1 MLLIEVTNAREVVQQ
16 RIGKLGAR
24 LIGKVVDPEK
34 QVEEALMQEMETAF
48 KEFGIEAKISSVA
61 NAQTI
66 GTGLLEL
73 PILTQQ
79 SLNGLESHVH
89 LHLAL
94 QGVPCTSGRFCGPG

>member
-48 KEFGIEAKISSVA
+48 KEFGIEAVSFILKRVGNDDNVSSVRA
-61 NAQTI
+61 
-66 GTGLLEL
+66 GLNQL
-73 PILTQQ
+73 
-79 SLNGLESHVH
+79 
-89 LHLAL
+89 
-94 QGVPCTSGRFCGPG
+94 

>member
-1 MLLIEVTNAREVVQQ
+1 MLLIEVTNARQVVQQ

-73 PILTQQ
+73 PIQVRATCLLYTSPSPRDR
-79 SLNGLESHVH
+79 SLSRMPSS
-89 LHLAL
+89 A
-94 QGVPCTSGRFCGPG
+94 

>member
-1 MLLIEVTNAREVVQQ
+1 MTTGFLRAANRGHQ
-16 RIGKLGAR
+16 RTRSRATTGKLGAR

-73 PILTQQ
+73 PIQVRSTK
-79 SLNGLESHVH
+79 EVH
-89 LHLAL
+89 HDD
-94 QGVPCTSGRFCGPG
+94 

>member
-1 MLLIEVTNAREVVQQ
+1 MLLIEVTNARQVVQQ

-61 NAQTI
+61 C
-66 GTGLLEL
+66 LLY
-73 PILTQQ
+73 
-79 SLNGLESHVH
+79 
-89 LHLAL
+89 
-94 QGVPCTSGRFCGPG
+94 TSPSPRDRQKSRMPSSA

>member
-1 MLLIEVTNAREVVQQ
+1 VLLIEVTNAREIVQQ
-16 RIGKLGAR
+16 RMGKLGAR

-73 PILTQQ
+73 PIQVRGTK
-79 SLNGLESHVH
+79 EVH
-89 LHLAL
+89 HDD
-94 QGVPCTSGRFCGPG
+94 